1 MRPSKKGWIDE
12 YVSWFLQ
19 DQNQQNAYGSRF
31 EKPIQLD
38 YDRKLYK
45 TVQPTGLMYGH
56 PVSSSHRNIPSFSR
70 WSEPEKMKFV
80 LLDSLVNDA
89 LIIRANE
96 LQNLQD
102 LEDCIQSTMN
112 SLAGFYTNFGSK
124 KSSIEKRTRS
134 NTEKIELMLNDRIG
148 LKTIWGRDFWY
159 SFFQNSL
166 LFLDVYFFGQVLK
179 DKVEEVDF
187 TLFQEQ
193 QERLRLD
200 ILKIIAIA
208 ARSNHN
214 IEEEEKALYSFFLQS
229 AMLGKE
235 NERMAKEFLHTD
247 IRLSNV
253 DFDRYDSWI
262 IKKYML
268 ELAILTVWADRRLEE
283 IEKLFVKELSDKLN
297 IKNSEL
303 ENSLLAIESF
313 VISNWEQVHFLQAK
327 HNLLKIKDRFSER
340 IKGIL
345 IKNKKAIVQEMNE
358 SKELMELL
366 YKMTRETL
374 SEQEKSKVKTQ
385 LLDIIKTL
393 PTFVI
398 VALPGTFITLPLLLN
413 VLPKKAFPSAFSDFD

>member
-1 MRPSKKGWIDE
+1 
-12 YVSWFLQ
+12 
-19 DQNQQNAYGSRF
+19 
-31 EKPIQLD
+31 
-38 YDRKLYK
+38 
-45 TVQPTGLMYGH
+45 
-56 PVSSSHRNIPSFSR
+56 
-70 WSEPEKMKFV
+70 
-80 LLDSLVNDA
+80 
-89 LIIRANE
+89 
-96 LQNLQD
+96 
-102 LEDCIQSTMN
+102 MN
-112 SLAGFYTNFGSK
+112 SLAGFYVNFGSK

-148 LKTIWGRDFWY
+148 LKTIWGSDFWY

-179 DKVEEVDF
+179 GKAEEVDF

-193 QERLRLD
+193 QESLRLD

-247 IRLSNV
+247 IRLSNI
-253 DFDRYDSWI
+253 DFGRYDSWI

-297 IKNSEL
+297 INNSEL

-327 HNLLKIKDRFSER
+327 HNLLKIKDRFSDR

-345 IKNKKAIVQEMNE
+345 NKNKKAIVQEMNE

-398 VALPGTFITLPLLLN
+398 VALPGTFITLPVLLN
-413 VLPKKAFPSAFSDFD
+413 VLPKKAFPSAFSDMD